1 VFAEGKAIIT
11 MSLLDWGYSSAWTER
26 FQPYSQ
32 SGLAAARVV
41 GANRGVFELE
51 TEHGHTRGELAGRL
65 EYAAGSPLD
74 LPVAGDWVA
83 ITQTDPALIVAVVER
98 QSLFT
103 RVTNEGHRQPLA
115 ANIEVA
121 FLVCGLDNDWS
132 PRRLDRYLTLANEA
146 AVTPVAV
153 LNKRDLCAD
162 PEAALRLAGSVT
174 QAVLISAHHDDL
186 TEKLGAFVKTG
197 QTAAL
202 LGSSGAGKSTIV
214 NSLLGGQ
221 TQTTAAVR
229 ESDSTGRH
237 TTTTRTLI
245 RLPQNWL
252 LLDMPGL
259 RSVGVTGDTAAV
271 DDAFADIAALAVNCR
286 FTNCAHSNEP
296 GCAVLASA
304 SPERLAHYR
313 QLLREAAYQHTRED
327 ASAARAQKAEWKK
340 IHAAMKQRPDKRG

>member
-1 VFAEGKAIIT
+1 

-26 FQPYSQ
+26 FRAHRQA
-32 SGLAAARVV
+32 GLAAARIV

-51 TEHGHTRGELAGRL
+51 TEIGHARGELAGRL
-65 EYAAGSPLD
+65 EYAAESPLD

-83 ITQTDPALIVAVVER
+83 ITQTEPALIIAVLER
-98 QSLFT
+98 QSLVA
-103 RVTNEGHRQPLA
+103 RATNEGQRQPLA
-115 ANIEVA
+115 ANIDVA

-132 PRRLDRYLTLANEA
+132 PRRLDRYLALAREA
-146 AVTPVAV
+146 GVTPVAV

-162 PEAALRLAGSVT
+162 PEAALRLARGVA

-186 TEKLGAFVKTG
+186 PEKLGVFMKPG

-202 LGSSGAGKSTIV
+202 FGSSGAGKSTIV
-214 NSLLGGQ
+214 NALLGGPA
-221 TQTTAAVR
+221 QTTAAVR
-229 ESDSTGRH
+229 ESDGKGRH

-259 RSVGVTGDTAAV
+259 RSVGVTGDTTAV
-271 DDAFADIAALAVNCR
+271 EDAFADIAALAVNCR
-286 FTNCAHSNEP
+286 FANCAHTGEP

-304 SPERLAHYR
+304 NPERLAHYR
-313 QLLREAAYQHTRED
+313 QLLREAAHQHERED
-327 ASAARAQKAEWKK
+327 ASAARAKKERWKK
-340 IHAAMKQRPDKRG
+340 IHNAMKQRPDKRR